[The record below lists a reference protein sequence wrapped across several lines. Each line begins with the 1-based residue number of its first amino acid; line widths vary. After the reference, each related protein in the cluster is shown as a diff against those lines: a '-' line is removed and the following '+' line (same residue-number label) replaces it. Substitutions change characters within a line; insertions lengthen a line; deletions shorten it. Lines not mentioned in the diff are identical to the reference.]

1 MDSSNIGTNRIVP
14 IETIEMGVSS
24 NSEMGNKIVPFSK
37 TESPFRKVAFVR
49 QKCKTTLDPLP
60 SMGDACKTDSI
71 HYISWIFGMLLTFA
85 ALFSTLI
92 VPWHNVLKE
101 PFYMYELYVY

>member
-14 IETIEMGVSS
+14 IETIEGGISS
-24 NSEMGNKIVPFSK
+24 NSEIGNQIVPISK
-37 TESPFRKVAFVR
+37 TEQPFRKVVFVR
-49 QKCKTTLDPLP
+49 QISKTSDNPHE
-60 SMGDACKTDSI
+60 TDLI

-85 ALFSTLI
+85 ALLSTLI

-101 PFYMYELYVY
+101 PFYMYEFYVY